1 MMGGVIRPSF
11 PDPRVG
17 SAAGA
22 VAVLVVAGALV
33 PLRGDLTLAGPALA
47 LVLPVV
53 IGGLLGG
60 RIGALTTAVLATVA
74 FNLAFIPPF
83 WTLQIE
89 VADDVVA
96 LGVFG
101 LVGLAV
107 GSVVAGEAAPRRAA
121 EDRARELEEAER
133 RNRALQEERALLLE
147 EASRIEV
154 LEEID

>member
-1 MMGGVIRPSF
+1 MMGGVTRPPL
-11 PDPRVG
+11 PDPRLG
-17 SAAGA
+17 GLAGA
-22 VAVLVVAGALV
+22 AAVALVVVALV
-33 PLRGDLTLAGPALA
+33 PLRGDPPLPDPALA

-53 IGGLLGG
+53 AGGLVGG
-60 RIGALTTAVLATVA
+60 RPGALATAVVATVA

-96 LGVFG
+96 LAVFG

-107 GSVVAGEAAPRRAA
+107 GSVVAGEAARRRAA

-133 RNRALQEERALLLE
+133 RNRALQEERA
-147 EASRIEV
+147 
-154 LEEID
+154 

>member
-1 MMGGVIRPSF
+1 MMGGVTRPPL
-11 PDPRVG
+11 PDPRLGVLAG
-17 SAAGA
+17 AAA
-22 VAVLVVAGALV
+22 VAVVVVALV
-33 PLRGDLTLAGPALA
+33 PFRSNLTLAGPALA

-53 IGGLLGG
+53 VGGLVGG
-60 RIGALTTAVLATVA
+60 RGGALVTAVVATVA

-107 GSVVAGEAAPRRAA
+107 GSVVAGEAARRRAA
-121 EDRARELEEAER
+121 EARARELEEAER

-147 EASRIEV
+147 EASRI
-154 LEEID
+154 

>member
-1 MMGGVIRPSF
+1 MMGGVTRPPL
-11 PDPRVG
+11 PDPRLGVAVG
-17 SAAGA
+17 VAA
-22 VAVLVVAGALV
+22 VALVVVALV

-53 IGGLLGG
+53 AGGLVGG
-60 RIGALTTAVLATVA
+60 RTGALATAVVATVA

-96 LGVFG
+96 LAVFG

-107 GSVVAGEAAPRRAA
+107 GSVVAGEAARRRAA

-147 EASRIEV
+147 
-154 LEEID
+154 